1 MGDKNKRETQV
12 LYISY
17 DGMTDPLG
25 QSQVLPY
32 LCGLSAKGY
41 KITLLSCE
49 KPQRYEKYK
58 QDITAICNKADI
70 NWQPLMYTA
79 TPPVLS
85 TIKDVRNLTQTAY
98 VLHREHRFKIVHCRS
113 YISALIGLQMKK
125 EFGTSFL
132 FDMRGF
138 WADERVDG
146 GLWNLK
152 NPLYKMIYRFFK
164 KKERQYFEQADHT
177 ISLTKLGADTIHG
190 WKEIKGQPIPIQ
202 IIPCCVDTE
211 LFDPSQISQ
220 QQKAAKREELNIPSS
235 AFVLGYVGSIG
246 TWYMLDEMLECYKVF
261 KEKKPGTIILFVTTE
276 PEEMVRNKARQ
287 LDIDQAS
294 IIIRPATRTEVPLYI
309 SIMDYSL
316 FFIKPCFSKKA
327 SSPTKQGEIMA
338 MGVPVLCNAGVGDTD
353 YVANKYNSGISI
365 SSFDA
370 QAYSNAI
377 DELTTKQYSPHDI
390 RKGAID
396 FYGLTKG
403 IDSYD
408 AVYGSLL
415 EKTN

>member
-125 EFGTSFL
+125 EFG
-132 FDMRGF
+132 
-138 WADERVDG
+138 
-146 GLWNLK
+146 
-152 NPLYKMIYRFFK
+152 I
-164 KKERQYFEQADHT
+164 
-177 ISLTKLGADTIHG
+177 
-190 WKEIKGQPIPIQ
+190 
-202 IIPCCVDTE
+202 
-211 LFDPSQISQ
+211 
-220 QQKAAKREELNIPSS
+220 
-235 AFVLGYVGSIG
+235 
-246 TWYMLDEMLECYKVF
+246 
-261 KEKKPGTIILFVTTE
+261 
-276 PEEMVRNKARQ
+276 
-287 LDIDQAS
+287 
-294 IIIRPATRTEVPLYI
+294 
-309 SIMDYSL
+309 
-316 FFIKPCFSKKA
+316 
-327 SSPTKQGEIMA
+327 
-338 MGVPVLCNAGVGDTD
+338 
-353 YVANKYNSGISI
+353 
-365 SSFDA
+365 
-370 QAYSNAI
+370 
-377 DELTTKQYSPHDI
+377 
-390 RKGAID
+390 
-396 FYGLTKG
+396 
-403 IDSYD
+403 
-408 AVYGSLL
+408 
-415 EKTN
+415 